1 MALSLCHCDCVHVQL
16 GRSGSSRQPGSP
28 RSLLGRKVKTKWLE
42 DGVANYYEAVVTD
55 YNEAEVGCAKGR
67 LLYCRSC

>member
-1 MALSLCHCDCVHVQL
+1 MSLCECVSVQL

-42 DGVANYYEAVVTD
+42 DGVANFYEAVVTD
-55 YNEAEVGCAKGR
+55 YNEAEVEGLGFTR
-67 LLYCRSC
+67 